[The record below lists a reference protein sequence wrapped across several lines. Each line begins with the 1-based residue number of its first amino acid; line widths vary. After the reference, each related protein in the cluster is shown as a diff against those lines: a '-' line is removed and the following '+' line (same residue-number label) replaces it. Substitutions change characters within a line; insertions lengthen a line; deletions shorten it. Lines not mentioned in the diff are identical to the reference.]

1 MTTSNRDNIYLF
13 LKLCVEEFSTLVRSG
28 LGFLERTP
36 LPHLLV
42 TCLALAIFISVLPL
56 ALSLFVLFV
65 LLKLLG
71 ALTLFNVRKSRQA
84 PARLGQPD

>member
-1 MTTSNRDNIYLF
+1 MTTNNSNNIYLF
-13 LKLCVEEFSTLVRSG
+13 FKQCLEEFAYLIRSG
-28 LGFLERTP
+28 LRSLERTP

-71 ALTLFNVRKSRQA
+71 ALTLFNVRKNRQA
-84 PARLGQPD
+84 PARLKQSD